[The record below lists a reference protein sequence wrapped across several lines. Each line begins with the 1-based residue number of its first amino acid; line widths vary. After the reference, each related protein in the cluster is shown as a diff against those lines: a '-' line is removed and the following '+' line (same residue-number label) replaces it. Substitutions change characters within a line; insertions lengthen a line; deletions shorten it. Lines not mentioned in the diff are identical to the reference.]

1 MGIRFQCHHCGHPLH
16 VKDFQAG
23 RKGRCPECK
32 GQFRIPQSD
41 AQFSLDP
48 KANQNTADSAI
59 TSTAA
64 SSASS
69 ASTLATSSIATA
81 DAVTQRASSQRTTTN
96 HRSSSAQS
104 TSSSDNDSLHNDS
117 LHNDSLHND
126 SLRNAVLSN
135 HSLFEQDSLP
145 EPKIDSLDS
154 AATES
159 IEDAHASLSPVEDA
173 QQFQQ
178 RDDGLNQPKV
188 IAEAP
193 AATWYVRP
201 AAGGQYGPAPT
212 EIMWQWLVEGRV
224 GVDSLVWRDDWPEW
238 HPANQVFAEFFDK
251 MLGGSVSSAS
261 VSNQSA
267 FASPTQTGYAN
278 SGSSEPAYQEPQP
291 SNLVSHP
298 SNLGSQPSLR
308 VATHPIVTI
317 DSPQPAAGAATVVTK
332 REARKRSRRVKYSAA
347 IAILVMLL
355 LGLGVGLVIVLYKQ
369 GVTQ

>member
-41 AQFSLDP
+41 AQFSIDP
-48 KANQNTADSAI
+48 KAVQNAADSAI
-59 TSTAA
+59 TS
-64 SSASS
+64 SV
-69 ASTLATSSIATA
+69 STNASSIATSSLTTT
-81 DAVTQRASSQRTTTN
+81 DTVTQRASALRTTTG
-96 HRSSSAQS
+96 HRDTLGSE
-104 TSSSDNDSLHNDS
+104 SLNRES
-117 LHNDSLHND
+117 
-126 SLRNAVLSN
+126 LSN
-135 HSLFEQDSLP
+135 QSLLDQDSLP
-145 EPKIDSLDS
+145 EQIMESPQSDANESTEFADSPLAADGDS
-154 AATES
+154 
-159 IEDAHASLSPVEDA
+159 
-173 QQFQQ
+173 QQSQG
-178 RDDGLNQPKV
+178 DDGLIQPKV

-193 AATWYVRP
+193 SATWYVRP

-251 MLGGSVSSAS
+251 MLGES
-261 VSNQSA
+261 VSNPNVYDQSTY
-267 FASPTQTGYAN
+267 ASPSQSGYAN
-278 SGSSEPAYQEPQP
+278 SESSTPTYQE
-291 SNLVSHP
+291 
-298 SNLGSQPSLR
+298 SQLTNRGAQHGVQQSPR
-308 VATHPIVTI
+308 VATNPIVTI
-317 DSPQPAAGAATVVTK
+317 DSQQSASGAVAVVTK
-332 REARKRSRRVKYSAA
+332 REARKRSRRVKYTAA

>member
-32 GQFRIPQSD
+32 GQFRIPLAD

-48 KANQNTADSAI
+48 KANQIAADSAI
-59 TSTAA
+59 TGTA
-64 SSASS
+64 SSSTSS
-69 ASTLATSSIATA
+69 LATSSLATA
-81 DAVTQRASSQRTTTN
+81 DAVAQRASSPRTTTN
-96 HRSSSAQS
+96 HRSTTTQS
-104 TSSSDNDSLHNDS
+104 TSSKISSLNDDSLSNDSLSNDS
-117 LHNDSLHND
+117 LSNG
-126 SLRNAVLSN
+126 VLSN
-135 HSLFEQDSLP
+135 QSLLEQDSLP
-145 EPKIDSLDS
+145 QYAIDSQVT
-154 AATES
+154 AAAES
-159 IEDAHASLSPVEDA
+159 FENAESPPSPVDNS
-173 QQFQQ
+173 QPSQG
-178 RDDGLNQPKV
+178 DDGLVQPKV

-193 AATWYVRP
+193 SATWYVRP

-224 GVDSLVWRDDWPEW
+224 GIDSLVWRDDWPEW

-251 MLGGSVSSAS
+251 MLGESAS
-261 VSNQSA
+261 NSSSYDQA
-267 FASPTQTGYAN
+267 TLASPTQSGYVNAE
-278 SGSSEPAYQEPQP
+278 SSTPTNLEPQP
-291 SNLVSHP
+291 TDQGAQY
-298 SNLGSQPSLR
+298 GSQQASR

-317 DSPQPAAGAATVVTK
+317 DSQQPVAGAATVVTK
-332 REARKRSRRVKYSAA
+332 REARKRSRRVKYTAA

>member
-32 GQFRIPQSD
+32 GQFRIPLSD

-48 KANQNTADSAI
+48 KANQSAADSAI
-59 TSTAA
+59 TS
-64 SSASS
+64 SALENATSI
-69 ASTLATSSIATA
+69 ATSSLATA
-81 DAVTQRASSQRTTTN
+81 DAVKQRASSPRSTTN
-96 HRSSSAQS
+96 HR
-104 TSSSDNDSLHNDS
+104 DSLSSEPLNHES
-117 LHNDSLHND
+117 
-126 SLRNAVLSN
+126 LSN
-135 HSLFEQDSLP
+135 QSLLEQDSLP
-145 EPKIDSLDS
+145 EPLIDSGESVANESNEYAESPLDPVS
-154 AATES
+154 
-159 IEDAHASLSPVEDA
+159 DSP
-173 QQFQQ
+173 QSQGN
-178 RDDGLNQPKV
+178 DGLIQPKV

-193 AATWYVRP
+193 SATWYVRP

-251 MLGGSVSSAS
+251 MLGES
-261 VSNQSA
+261 VSNPSPYDQSA
-267 FASPTQTGYAN
+267 YASPTQSGYAN
-278 SGSSEPAYQEPQP
+278 AESSTPTYLEPQP
-291 SNLVSHP
+291 TNQGAQYGLQQSS
-298 SNLGSQPSLR
+298 R

-317 DSPQPAAGAATVVTK
+317 DSQQPAAGAAAVVTK

>member
-16 VKDFQAG
+16 VKEFQAG

-32 GQFRIPQSD
+32 AQFRIPLAD

-48 KANQNTADSAI
+48 TANQNAADSAI
-59 TSTAA
+59 TGTA
-64 SSASS
+64 SSS
-69 ASTLATSSIATA
+69 AKSLATSSLATT
-81 DAVTQRASSQRTTTN
+81 DAVTQRASSPRITTN
-96 HRSSSAQS
+96 HRESLSSK
-104 TSSSDNDSLHNDS
+104 SLNS
-117 LHNDSLHND
+117 ES
-126 SLRNAVLSN
+126 LSN
-135 HSLFEQDSLP
+135 QSLLEQDSLP
-145 EPKIDSLDS
+145 EQLIDLREPESNEYSESPQSSVNDS
-154 AATES
+154 
-159 IEDAHASLSPVEDA
+159 
-173 QQFQQ
+173 QQSQG
-178 RDDGLNQPKV
+178 DDGLIQPKV

-193 AATWYVRP
+193 SATWYVRP

-212 EIMWQWLVEGRV
+212 EVMWQWLVEGRV

-251 MLGGSVSSAS
+251 MLGESTSKPSVHEQA
-261 VSNQSA
+261 A
-267 FASPTQTGYAN
+267 LASPSRAGYENAE
-278 SGSSEPAYQEPQP
+278 SSTPAYLEPQP
-291 SNLVSHP
+291 TNSAVQHGTQHLT
-298 SNLGSQPSLR
+298 R

-317 DSPQPAAGAATVVTK
+317 DSQQPASGAATVVTK